1 MADRAPRAQEDKE
14 DIVAPEAH
22 PELVETLLAQ
32 IDASAHP
39 APLSRALAEDSAAG
53 RFKAPDVALVGLKG
67 ALAAAAETQACD
79 DPVLAEVAA
88 LNATGARADA
98 AARLDAALKDGANDA
113 RQAAAFRQ
121 DRICNAPERAAARHL
136 AALKAAAPAGGVNR
150 AAVELL
156 YEKLEAG
163 EAANDPWDMLVAL
176 ELAKA
181 LLKRAKGRDLG
192 QAQTSLANCHQ
203 VIGQFRPGRKHL
215 DLAADLF
222 AAAAKAASRT
232 KQPENWAFAQHNLG
246 GIQELIGLRHQD
258 GAMLKK
264 AAKAYGNVLE
274 VFNAQGNPVEWANTT
289 SALAN
294 VKAALGR
301 MAQDPVAIQDAVEM
315 FDNVFDA
322 LEGDDLAQDRARAR
336 ANLAMANRHL
346 GEVTEDEALL
356 HTVLEDFTEALDDIT
371 APAPRA
377 RLLQA
382 RALTHLALKDPDAA
396 EADFEA
402 ALALGSR
409 DFADY
414 RAGANH
420 IGLARVA
427 LMQGDKAKAEAAL
440 ITAKAAFAA
449 EPASAALKDCEALSA
464 ALAG

>member
-1 MADRAPRAQEDKE
+1 M
-14 DIVAPEAH
+14 APEAH
-22 PELVETLLAQ
+22 PELVETLIAKV
-32 IDASAHP
+32 DASAHP
-39 APLSRALAEDSAAG
+39 APLVRALAEDIAAG
-53 RFKAPDVALVGLKG
+53 RFKAPDVALVGLQG
-67 ALAAAAETQACD
+67 ALDAAAETKACD

-88 LNATGARADA
+88 LNDTGARADA
-98 AARLDAALKDGANDA
+98 AARLEAALAAGASDA
-113 RQAAAFRQ
+113 LQAAAFRQ

-136 AALKAAAPAGGVNR
+136 EALKTAAPAGGVIR

-163 EAANDPWDMLVAL
+163 EAANDPWELLVAL

-246 GIQELIGLRHQD
+246 GISELIGLRHQD
-258 GAMLKK
+258 SAMLKK

-274 VFNAQGNPVEWANTT
+274 IFNAQGNPVEWANAA

-301 MAQDPVAIQDAVEM
+301 MAQDPVAIQEAVEM
-315 FDNVFDA
+315 FDDVFDA
-322 LEGDDLAQDRARAR
+322 LEGEDLAQDRASAR

-346 GEVTEDEALL
+346 GEVIGDDALL
-356 HTVLEDFTEALDDIT
+356 RTVLEDFAEALEDIT
-371 APAPRA
+371 TPAPRA
-377 RLLQA
+377 RLLHA
-382 RALTHLALKDPDAA
+382 RALTHLALKDLDAA
-396 EADFEA
+396 QAGFEA

-427 LMQGDKAKAEAAL
+427 LARGDVAGAEAAL
-440 ITAKAAFAA
+440 TTAEAAFAA
-449 EPASAALKDCEALSA
+449 EPASAALKECA
-464 ALAG
+464 ALRAEVAAK